1 MSDRRG
7 VVVGYDG
14 SGHSEAAVR
23 WAAEEAR
30 LRGAPLTVVHAWD
43 AFTAVGPMAIPVAD
57 LRAAAQEIATE
68 GAKLAREVTG
78 ADAHAALGRG
88 GSTTALLEAASDADL
103 VVVGSRGRGGFTG
116 LVLGSTGLEL
126 AEHAPCPVVV
136 VREPR
141 ATGPVVVGVDGSA
154 ASLEALG
161 LAFAEAALRGAELAA
176 VVAWP
181 SDADTGG
188 APLVDA
194 DALREVARERL
205 AGLVAP
211 WRERYPQVPVRT
223 EVFIGPPREVL
234 LGAAKDARLLVVG
247 SRGLGGFRGLL
258 LGSVSNAVLQH
269 AACPVAVAHAPR
281 D

>member
-14 SGHSEAAVR
+14 SQQSGVAVR
-23 WAAEEAR
+23 WAAAEAR
-30 LRGAPLTVVHAWD
+30 LRGVPLTVVHAWE

-57 LRAAAQEIATE
+57 LRAAAQEVVAE
-68 GAKLAREVTG
+68 GAKLAREEAGEV
-78 ADAHAALGRG
+78 HAVLGRG
-88 GSTTALLEAASDADL
+88 GSTTALLEASRGADL

-126 AEHAPCPVVV
+126 AGHGPCPVVV

-141 ATGPVVVGVDGSA
+141 AGGPVVVGVDGSA

-161 LAFAEAALRGAELAA
+161 LAFAEAALRGAELVA

-181 SDADTGG
+181 ADADTGG

-205 AGLVAP
+205 ARLVEP
-211 WRERYPQVPVRT
+211 WRERYPGVPVRT

-258 LGSVSNAVLQH
+258 LGSVSHALLQH

>member
-14 SGHSEAAVR
+14 SRQSGAAVR

-30 LRGAPLTVVHAWD
+30 LRGVPLTVVHAWE

-57 LRAAAQEIATE
+57 LRAAAQEVVAE
-68 GAKLAREVTG
+68 GAKLAREETG
-78 ADAHAALGRG
+78 EVHAVLGRG
-88 GSTTALLEAASDADL
+88 GSTTALLEASRGADL

-126 AEHAPCPVVV
+126 AGHGSCPVVV

-141 ATGPVVVGVDGSA
+141 AGGPVVAGVDGSA

-161 LAFAEAALRGAELAA
+161 LAFAEAALRGAELVA

-181 SDADTGG
+181 PGADAGG

-205 AGLVAP
+205 ARLVEP
-211 WRERYPQVPVRT
+211 WRERYPDVPVRT
-223 EVFIGPPREVL
+223 EVSIGPPREVL
-234 LGAAKDARLLVVG
+234 LAAAEDARLLAVG

-258 LGSVSNAVLQH
+258 LGSVGHALLQH

>member
-14 SGHSEAAVR
+14 SRQSEAAVR

-30 LRGAPLTVVHAWD
+30 LRGVPLTVAHAWE
-43 AFTAVGPMAIPVAD
+43 AFTAVGPMAVPVAD
-57 LRAAAQEIATE
+57 LRAAAQEIAAE
-68 GAKLAREVTG
+68 GAKLAREETG
-78 ADAHAALGRG
+78 DVHAVLGRG
-88 GSTTALLEAASDADL
+88 GPTTALLEASRDAEL
-103 VVVGSRGRGGFTG
+103 VVVGSRGRGGFAG

-126 AEHAPCPVVV
+126 AGHGPCPVVV

-141 ATGPVVVGVDGSA
+141 ADGPVVVGVDGSA

-161 LAFAEAALRGAELAA
+161 LAFAEAGLRGAELLA

-181 SDADTGG
+181 ADAGPGG

-194 DALREVARERL
+194 EALREVARERL
-205 AGLVAP
+205 GRLVEP
-211 WRERYPQVPVRT
+211 WRERYPAVPVRT

-234 LGAAKDARLLVVG
+234 LAAARDARLLVVG

-258 LGSVSNAVLQH
+258 LGSVSNALLQH

-281 D
+281 G